1 MRYHNLTNAA
11 LIGDY
16 DSSELEFFNTS
27 ASESRRLRAFIHSV
41 NTKYSDTMRLEGK
54 TVRIVSEPD
63 ESDEDLQ
70 IADLQEV
77 ATSQN
82 RIRQMSISEAKFTA
96 WIKHVSLNHT
106 LSLSSIPR

>member
-1 MRYHNLTNAA
+1 
-11 LIGDY
+11 
-16 DSSELEFFNTS
+16 
-27 ASESRRLRAFIHSV
+27 
-41 NTKYSDTMRLEGK
+41 MRLEGK